1 MVNKIIVLEGVAAT
15 GKTTQCD
22 YTSDFE
28 ATIKKYPL
36 IHKIYNEENIHGKF
50 PSVKFCYNSIAGN
63 IFWKLWAKAK
73 KEDRVVFIDRYPPLS
88 SIIYDI
94 IFQNKNK
101 WRNVQIE
108 IDENWVYNNFGNEL
122 TLLKMVCGEI
132 KTVLDEGLFE
142 LKILVAAN
150 RNKQLSIM
158 KKRNN
163 NLDDL
168 TIQYV
173 DIQNALFTIAAKELE
188 IDPISIYHPIQ
199 VQKSIPEW
207 AGSFFRVD
215 DNGRIPT
222 RKTLLSAGFDVY
234 CYDFEDMGNGI
245 LRGRTG
251 LYLTDNFPQDYFF
264 KIELRSSISLM
275 GTISLVGGIIDS
287 DYRGEV
293 LILFKTSLS
302 VSELREIANVKI
314 YLVQGIVIPYLKDV
328 YEKNLF
334 KRIGGFGSTN

>member
-1 MVNKIIVLEGVAAT
+1 MNQIIVLEGVAAT

-36 IHKIYNEENIHGKF
+36 IHEKYNEEKIHGTF
-50 PSVKFCYNSIAGN
+50 PSVKFCYNSIAGS

-73 KEDRVVFIDRYPPLS
+73 NEDRVVFIDRYPPLS
-88 SIIYDI
+88 SVIYDI
-94 IFQNKNK
+94 IFQNMDK

-108 IDENWVYNNFGNEL
+108 IGEDWVYNHFGNEL
-122 TLLKMVCGEI
+122 SLLKMVCGEI
-132 KTVLDEGLFE
+132 KGLLDQGVFE
-142 LKILVAAN
+142 LKILVAADRN
-150 RNKQLSIM
+150 RQLSIM

-163 NLDDL
+163 NLDNL

-173 DIQNALFTIAAKELE
+173 DIQNVLFTMAAKEME
-188 IDPISIYHPIQ
+188 IDPIPISHPVQ
-199 VQKSIPEW
+199 VQRSISEW
-207 AGSFFRVD
+207 AGGFWRVD
-215 DNGRIPT
+215 ENGETPT
-222 RKTLLSAGFDVY
+222 RKTLLSAGFDIY
-234 CYDFEDMGNGI
+234 CYDFEEVGNGI
-245 LRGRTG
+245 VRGRTG
-251 LYLTDNFPQDYFF
+251 LYLTDNFPQDSFF

-302 VSELREIANVKI
+302 PSELREIVCQKK
-314 YLVQGIVIPYLKDV
+314 YLVQGIVIPYVRDV

-334 KRIGGFGSTN
+334 KRNGGFGSTN